1 MCGRTVVAR
10 SIGELVTLFDI
21 DDVIGEQPGI
31 TYNNPPSLPAS
42 IIVDRVLKENEGDHA
57 GELRRQLH
65 AARWGLI
72 PKNSQGPAN
81 TPLHNN
87 ARIETVLQKPTFR
100 NAVLR
105 QHCVMPISGYYEWQ
119 IKEDGSKQPFYINAG
134 DQGMLALAGIYDWWL
149 DPTKKPDDPT
159 RWLLSF
165 AILTKDAAE
174 PLAPIHERNPIL
186 LSESSMTEWLDPDN
200 LEDPENTTQ
209 DLLNELANESDE
221 IAGQVEFW
229 PVSTDAGHVRNN
241 GESLIKRIHQD

>member
-10 SIGELVTLFDI
+10 SMGELVTLFDI

-42 IIVDRVLKENEGDHA
+42 IIVDRVLKDNEGEHA
-57 GELRRQLH
+57 GELRRQVH
-65 AARWGLI
+65 SARWGLV

-100 NAVLR
+100 NSVLR
-105 QHCVMPISGYYEWQ
+105 QHCVMPVSGYYEWQ

-149 DPTKKPDDPT
+149 DPSKKPDDPSSC
-159 RWLLSF
+159 LLYTSPSPR
-165 AILTKDAAE
+165 D
-174 PLAPIHERNPIL
+174 
-186 LSESSMTEWLDPDN
+186 
-200 LEDPENTTQ
+200 
-209 DLLNELANESDE
+209 
-221 IAGQVEFW
+221 
-229 PVSTDAGHVRNN
+229 
-241 GESLIKRIHQD
+241 

>member
-10 SIGELVTLFDI
+10 SMGELVTLFDI

-31 TYNNPPSLPAS
+31 TFNNPPSLPAS
-42 IIVDRVLKENEGDHA
+42 IIVDRVLKDNEGEHA
-57 GELRRQLH
+57 GELRRQVH
-65 AARWGLI
+65 SARWGLV

-100 NAVLR
+100 NSVLR
-105 QHCVMPISGYYEWQ
+105 QHCVMPVSGYYEWQ

-149 DPTKKPDDPT
+149 DPSKKPDDPS

-165 AILTKDAAE
+165 AILTKDAAA

-186 LSESSMTEWLDPDN
+186 LSESSMAEWLDPDN
-200 LEDPENTTQ
+200 LEDPENSTQ
-209 DLLNELANESDE
+209 DLLNELANESDH
-221 IAGQVEFW
+221 IAEQVLFW
-229 PVSTDAGHVRNN
+229 PVGVEAGNVRNQ
-241 GESLIKRIHQD
+241 GEFLIAPMNA

>member
-31 TYNNPPSLPAS
+31 SYNNPPSLPAS
-42 IIVDRVLKENEGDHA
+42 IIVDRVLKDNEGEHS
-57 GELRRQLH
+57 GELRRQIH
-65 AARWGLI
+65 SARWGLI

-81 TPLHNN
+81 TPLYNN

-100 NAVLR
+100 NAVLW
-105 QHCVMPISGYYEWQ
+105 QHCVMPVSGYYEWQ

-134 DQGMLALAGIYDWWL
+134 VQGMLALAGIYDWWL
-149 DPTKKPDDPT
+149 DPTKKPEDPS

-186 LSESSMTEWLDPDN
+186 LSESSMAEWLDPDN
-200 LEDPENTTQ
+200 LEGAEHTTQ
-209 DLLNELANESDE
+209 ALLKELSDESDRVAAE
-221 IAGQVEFW
+221 LEFW
-229 PVSTDAGHVRNN
+229 PVGAEAGNVRNN
-241 GESLIKRIHQD
+241 SSNLITPL

>member
-10 SIGELVTLFDI
+10 SIGELVTLFDV

-42 IIVDRVLKENEGDHA
+42 IIVDRVLKDNEGEHD
-57 GELRRQLH
+57 GELRRQIH
-65 AARWGLI
+65 SARWGLI
-72 PKNSQGPAN
+72 PKNSQGPAS

-105 QHCVMPISGYYEWQ
+105 QHCVMPVSGYYEWQ

-149 DPTKKPDDPT
+149 DPTKKPDDPS

-186 LSESSMTEWLDPDN
+186 LSSSSMAKWLDPDN
-200 LEDPENTTQ
+200 LEVAGHTTQ
-209 DLLNELANESDE
+209 DILNKLGNESDE
-221 IAGQVEFW
+221 IAGQVEYW
-229 PVSTDAGHVRNN
+229 PVGVEAGDVSNQ
-241 GESLIKRIHQD
+241 GSSLIPQSK

>member
-10 SIGELVTLFDI
+10 SMGELVTLFDI

-31 TYNNPPSLPAS
+31 TYNNPPSLPTS
-42 IIVDRVLKENEGDHA
+42 IIVDRVLKDNEGEHA
-57 GELRRQLH
+57 GELRRQVH
-65 AARWGLI
+65 SARWGLV

-100 NAVLR
+100 NSVLR
-105 QHCVMPISGYYEWQ
+105 QHCVMPVSGYYEWQ
-119 IKEDGSKQPFYINAG
+119 IKDDSSKQPFYINAG

-149 DPTKKPDDPT
+149 DPSKKPDDPS

-165 AILTKDAAE
+165 AILTKDAAA

-186 LSESSMTEWLDPDN
+186 LSESSMAEWLDPDN

-209 DLLNELANESDE
+209 NLLNELANESDQ
-221 IAGQVEFW
+221 IAEQVLFW
-229 PVSTDAGHVRNN
+229 PVGVEAGNVRNQ
-241 GESLIKRIHQD
+241 GESLIAPLSA

>member
-10 SIGELVTLFDI
+10 SMGELVTLFDI

-42 IIVDRVLKENEGDHA
+42 IIVDRVLKDNEGEHA
-57 GELRRQLH
+57 GELRRQVH
-65 AARWGLI
+65 SARWGLV

-100 NAVLR
+100 NSVLR
-105 QHCVMPISGYYEWQ
+105 QHCVMPVSGYYEWQ

-149 DPTKKPDDPT
+149 DPSKKPDDPS

-165 AILTKDAAE
+165 AILTKDAAA

-186 LSESSMTEWLDPDN
+186 LSESSMAEWLDPDN
-200 LEDPENTTQ
+200 LEDAELTTQ
-209 DLLNELANESDE
+209 DLLNELANESDH
-221 IAGQVEFW
+221 IAEQVLFW
-229 PVSTDAGHVRNN
+229 PVGVEVGNVRNQ
-241 GESLIKRIHQD
+241 GEGLISSIA

>member
-42 IIVDRVLKENEGDHA
+42 IIVDRVLKDNEGEHA
-57 GELRRQLH
+57 GELRRQVH
-65 AARWGLI
+65 SARWGLV

-100 NAVLR
+100 NSVLK
-105 QHCVMPISGYYEWQ
+105 QHCAMPVSGYYEWQ
-119 IKEDGSKQPFYINAG
+119 NKEDGSKQPFYINAG

-149 DPTKKPDDPT
+149 DPSKKPDDPS

-186 LSESSMTEWLDPDN
+186 LSESSMAEWLDPDN
-200 LEDPENTTQ
+200 LEDAEHTTP
-209 DLLNELANESDE
+209 DLLKELSDESDRVVAE
-221 IAGQVEFW
+221 VEFW
-229 PVSTDAGHVRNN
+229 PVGPEAGNVRNN
-241 GESLIKRIHQD
+241 SSNLISPLA